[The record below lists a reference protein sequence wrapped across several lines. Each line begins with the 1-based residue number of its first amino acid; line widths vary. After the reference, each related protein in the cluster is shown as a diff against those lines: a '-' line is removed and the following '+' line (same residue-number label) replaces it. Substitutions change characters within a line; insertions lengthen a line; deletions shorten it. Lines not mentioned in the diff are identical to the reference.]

1 MQQHKQQERTT
12 ILTPTAAKVRATW
25 MTSRFEERATLVA
38 SRFEE
43 RLQDQ
48 TQATWRGLLYCKQDI
63 GSVVEAA
70 QQ

>member
-25 MTSRFEERATLVA
+25 VTSRFEERVTWVT
-38 SRFEE
+38 SRSEE

-48 TQATWRGLLYCKQDI
+48 TQATWRGLLYCKQD